1 MKEKEPTK
9 GFHLRMEEI
18 IADIASRGLTEENA
32 PRLLLH
38 SCCAPCSS
46 SVITVLA
53 SFFRITVFYYNP
65 NIDEQ
70 VEYTKRAREQERLIS
85 RMPTPLPVSFLE
97 GEYRPEEFSALAK
110 NHEHDREGGARCGL
124 CYELRLERTAKTA
137 RAGKFDY
144 FTSTLSV
151 SPLKDAARINEIG
164 SALEAKHG
172 VRWLWSDFKKKDG
185 YRRSV
190 ELSKEYGLYRQNYC
204 GCSYSRRESDREL
217 T

>member
-1 MKEKEPTK
+1 MKGKEPTK

-18 IADIASRGLTEENA
+18 IADIASRGLVGESA

-46 SVITVLA
+46 SVIAVLA

-70 VEYTKRAREQERLIS
+70 AEYTKRAREQERLIS
-85 RMPTPLPVSFLE
+85 QMPTPLPVAFLE
-97 GEYRPEEFSALAK
+97 GEYRPDEFAALAK
-110 NHEHDREGGARCGL
+110 DHEHDKEGGARCSL
-124 CYELRLERTAKTA
+124 CYELRLEKTAKTA
-137 RAGKFDY
+137 RESKFDF

-151 SPLKDAARINEIG
+151 SPLKDAARINAIG
-164 SALEAKHG
+164 NALEKKYG